1 VNNGFRNCSSL
12 MCRFLGCKVSAT
24 LKYFSLMVWYLSAGR
39 IKMLNSLD
47 NLKQSIYLNISTPTY
62 VILNNKNIQQV
73 RDFCYGH
80 LIFLSNSEDQV
91 PLNFTL
97 IVHSTNSLRTIT
109 VTPHKTTELL
119 FLLSHLLQDLK
130 SASV

>member
-1 VNNGFRNCSSL
+1 
-12 MCRFLGCKVSAT
+12 
-24 LKYFSLMVWYLSAGR
+24 
-39 IKMLNSLD
+39 MLNSLD